1 MSSSELQLWP
11 LMGIPLLIFFARVL
25 DVSLGTVRIILLS
38 RGIRRLA
45 PIAGFLE
52 ILVWLFAIGQVVQHL
67 DRPAN
72 YFAYAGGFAVGTW
85 VGILVEEKLA
95 LGLLAV
101 SIVTRHDATD
111 LIQSLQQQDFG
122 VTSFAA
128 RGIAGRVR
136 FLLTIIRKRDLD
148 RLERVIQQ
156 HHRDA
161 FISVSD
167 VRLAKQGHL
176 PSGGDT
182 YRRYLGFLQR
192 K

>member
-1 MSSSELQLWP
+1 MSSSEPQLWP
-11 LMGIPLLIFFARVL
+11 LVGIPLLIFFARVL
-25 DVSLGTVRIILLS
+25 DVSVGTVRIILIS

-52 ILVWLFAIGQVVQHL
+52 ILIWLFALGQVVQHL

-72 YFAYAGGFAVGTW
+72 YLAYAGGFAVGTW
-85 VGILVEEKLA
+85 VGILVEERLA

-101 SIVTRHDATD
+101 SIVTRQDAKD
-111 LIQSLQQQDFG
+111 LIRSLQEQEFG

-128 RGIAGRVR
+128 RGIAGHVR
-136 FLLTIIRKRDLD
+136 FLLTIIRKRDLG
-148 RLERVIQQ
+148 RLQRVIQQ
-156 HHRDA
+156 NHRDA
-161 FISVSD
+161 FMSVSD
-167 VRLAKQGHL
+167 VRLAKQGYF
-176 PSGGDT
+176 PTGSDT